1 METTGKTVNIPILE
15 ISAQERAEEKL
26 TQESIAAAARLLRET
41 GLVVIENVLPHDWI
55 AELNIAMQ
63 TVLDNESKSQNGGHP
78 MLKMPFMDARIIDNP
93 FAMPILKAAMGEKI
107 FAYLPYGC
115 NTTIPGCGTQHIHR
129 DSGQLFPELPFALP
143 VSTIVVNIPLVDF
156 TVENGATEVWPG
168 THLIVDDTA
177 VRNTPYHVCTEERAA
192 TLPSFQLEMPAGSVV
207 VRDMRCWHRAMPNRT
222 QTIRHMLALVYFRR
236 FHHLPD
242 APNIF
247 HPQVSAEIWENLS
260 KETQEMYRF
269 QARVTH
275 GEK

>member
-1 METTGKTVNIPILE
+1 MTSGKTVNIPKLE
-15 ISAQERAEEKL
+15 LSLQERTEEKF
-26 TQESIAAAARLLRET
+26 TPESLDTATRLLRET
-41 GLVVIENVLPHDWI
+41 GLVVIENVLPREWI
-55 AELNIAMQ
+55 EEVNIAMQ
-63 TVLDNESKSQNGGHP
+63 AVLDGNGESENGEHP

-93 FAMPILKAAMGEKI
+93 FAMPMLKAAMGEKI

-115 NTTIPGCGTQHIHR
+115 NTTVPGSETQWIHR

-168 THLIVDDTA
+168 SHLIVDDTA
-177 VRNTPYHVCTEERAA
+177 VRNSPYNVCKEERAA
-192 TLPSFQLEMPAGSVV
+192 TLPSFQLEMPAGSIV

-222 QTIRHMLALVYFRR
+222 QIVRPMLALVYFRR

-247 HPQVSAEIWENLS
+247 NARISEEIWTTLPEET
-260 KETQEMYRF
+260 KEIYRF
-269 QARVTH
+269 QVHEER
-275 GEK
+275 